1 MNDGSTLAKLQA
13 NWQRKYSETLAAERE
28 LLKYYL
34 GQEPSRPDLVR
45 RLQVVEVALGLQD
58 VPSPGPAPENEAA
71 HQIKNDVVWGTPK
84 APDTTPSARALPG
97 PNAVPDTSAAISTKQ
112 LYRSAF
118 TFFLAAMRRTPS
130 AIIGKVKKPLQ
141 IAGLA
146 SGQQDPP
153 APARGQ
159 KGEEASQ
166 TDRNFQ
172 ADAAEMEARARWVE
186 QEPDFIP
193 IMEKARPYTMTSVE
207 RMFSMYQAV
216 RYIEKAKIE
225 GAIVE
230 CGVWRGGSIMIAIST
245 LTSLGSSARE
255 IFLFDTFEGLPK
267 PDPILDV
274 DIWDNKGHDGWIQEA
289 RGAEASNWAY
299 ASLNDVRSNVLEL
312 GYPEHLI
319 HFIKGMV
326 ERTIPERSP
335 NKIALLRL
343 DTDWHASTK
352 HVLEQLFPV
361 LVPGGVLIMDDYGH
375 FLGARKAA
383 DDYFNAHGVRM
394 LLNRIDYSGRI
405 GIKGG

>member
-1 MNDGSTLAKLQA
+1 MNEASTLAKLQA
-13 NWQRKYSETLAAERE
+13 DWQRKHSETLGAERE
-28 LLKYYL
+28 LLKYCL
-34 GQEPSRPDLVR
+34 GQESSRPDLVR
-45 RLQVVEVALGLQD
+45 RLQVVEVALGLED
-58 VPSPGPAPENEAA
+58 VPSAGQEPEIEAA
-71 HQIKNDVVWGTPK
+71 HQIRNDAVSRKPK
-84 APDTTPSARALPG
+84 APGTTPGALALPG
-97 PNAVPDTSAAISTKQ
+97 PDAVPDTSATISTTR
-112 LYRSAF
+112 LYRFAF
-118 TFFLAAMRRTPS
+118 AFFLAAIRRTPS
-130 AIIGKVKKPLQ
+130 AIIGRVKKCLQ
-141 IAGLA
+141 IAGIA
-146 SGQQDPP
+146 SRPQDPP
-153 APARGQ
+153 PPARGQ

-166 TDRNFQ
+166 TDRDFQ
-172 ADAAEMEARARWVE
+172 ADAADMEVRSRWIE
-186 QEPDFIP
+186 HEPDFSS
-193 IMEKARPYTMTSVE
+193 IMEIARPYTMTSVE

-216 RYIEKAKIE
+216 RYIEEAKIE

-245 LTSLGSSARE
+245 LKFLGSSARE

-267 PDPILDV
+267 PDAILDV
-274 DIWDNKGHDGWIQEA
+274 DIWNNKGHDGWIQEA

-299 ASLNDVRSNVLEL
+299 ASLNDVRSNILGL

-335 NKIALLRL
+335 NKVALLRL

-375 FLGARKAA
+375 FRGARKAA
-383 DDYFNAHGVRM
+383 DDYFNEHGVHM

-405 GIKGG
+405 GIKRA